1 MAINE
6 KIEEIKLLL
15 YEVRKHSDLVI
26 ANSFEDATVLDMQ
39 QNAKDI
45 CDAAKG
51 DIDDIKTEIDT
62 WE

>member
-26 ANSFEDATVLDMQ
+26 ANSFEPDTVSDMKG
-39 QNAKDI
+39 NAKDI
-45 CDAAKG
+45 CDEAKV
-51 DIDDIKTEIDT
+51 DIDDIKTEINS
-62 WE
+62 WS